1 MAKYK
6 KMTRNIQINKTP
18 RLYKYS
24 VKMVAKIKENEK
36 KKNRRKWEKQNLC
49 KKENTLFPL

>member
-6 KMTRNIQINKTP
+6 KTTRNIQINKTP

-36 KKNRRKWEKQNLC
+36 KKNRRKRDKQNLC
-49 KKENTLFPL
+49 KKEDTLFPL

>member
-36 KKNRRKWEKQNLC
+36 KKNRRKRDKQNLC
-49 KKENTLFPL
+49 KKKDTLFPL

>member
-6 KMTRNIQINKTP
+6 KTKRNIQINKTP

-36 KKNRRKWEKQNLC
+36 KKNRRKRDKQNLC
-49 KKENTLFPL
+49 KKEDTLFPL